1 MNQKLIDAIW
11 KSNIYFFGSKKIEKQ
26 SFYMFYGFLWFAI
39 LVLIFIAVI
48 NLI

>member
-26 SFYMFYGFLWFAI
+26 SFFMFYGFICFAFI
-39 LVLIFIAVI
+39 VLIFIAVI